1 MIRRLLQSTK
11 VRKQRAQTQIKLD
24 EKLNQAGKRYYKERA
39 CRQM

>member
-11 VRKQRAQTQIKLD
+11 VRQQRTQSQIRLD
-24 EKLNQAGKRYYKERA
+24 EKLNQAGKAYYDERA